1 MLEWR
6 AYYLKWL
13 YVIEAAQSG
22 LDLKLKVLFVY
33 FLQSGRHIGTD
44 ESIVVWSEVT
54 APKSG
59 ASIVHQMGTLSADIP
74 LLIATGN
81 CKTTLMAPSL
91 REELVQ
97 LRKSMKDS

>member
-1 MLEWR
+1 MHGVGETHR
-6 AYYLKWL
+6 
-13 YVIEAAQSG
+13 S
-22 LDLKLKVLFVY
+22 LFVWN
-33 FLQSGRHIGTD
+33 L
-44 ESIVVWSEVT
+44 
-54 APKSG
+54 G

>member
-1 MLEWR
+1 MKL
-6 AYYLKWL
+6 L

-59 ASIVHQMGTLSADIP
+59 IT
-74 LLIATGN
+74 
-81 CKTTLMAPSL
+81 
-91 REELVQ
+91 
-97 LRKSMKDS
+97 